1 MKHFLAFALCAVATV
16 VLIHLITRLLGLGES
31 SGVVTY
37 VPIAFLYLAFYGF
50 GNPFAKSKDQE

>member
-1 MKHFLAFALCAVATV
+1 MKYFLVFALCAVATI
-16 VLIHLITRLLGLGES
+16 VLIHLITRLLGVEES

-50 GNPFAKSKDQE
+50 GNPLAKPKDKE